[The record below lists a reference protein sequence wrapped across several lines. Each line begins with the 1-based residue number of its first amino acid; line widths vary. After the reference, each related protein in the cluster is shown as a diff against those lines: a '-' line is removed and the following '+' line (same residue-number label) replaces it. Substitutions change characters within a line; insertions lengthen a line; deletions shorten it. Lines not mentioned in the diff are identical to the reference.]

1 MTSGTVMQIKSA
13 ALRSGIASFL
23 LCSAVLCVLA
33 LSSDK
38 LSFRGQK
45 VAITVPG
52 FLVFRLQFQLDTA
65 RKSFPQ
71 ISEVSTRFLGFAWV
85 VGTWETDTP
94 TVNVGV

>member
-1 MTSGTVMQIKSA
+1 MQIKSTT
-13 ALRSGIASFL
+13 LRSGIASFL
-23 LCSAVLCVLA
+23 LGSAVLCVLA

-52 FLVFRLQFQLDTA
+52 FLVFKLQFQLDTA
-65 RKSFPQ
+65 RISFPQ
-71 ISEVSTRFLGFAWV
+71 ISEVSTRFLCFTWV

-94 TVNVGV
+94 TLNVGV